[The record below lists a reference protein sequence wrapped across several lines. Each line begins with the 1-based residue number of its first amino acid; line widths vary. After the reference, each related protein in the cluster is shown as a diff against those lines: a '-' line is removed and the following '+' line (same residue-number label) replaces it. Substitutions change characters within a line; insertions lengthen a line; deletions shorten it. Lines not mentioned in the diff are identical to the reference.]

1 MPWNPVRVT
10 LEQMNVSPQ
19 TPDQRPDEDRQ
30 GTVKLPKP
38 FPLVRYYLL
47 ASILLVVGASA
58 ILNFSTQ
65 RIQSGT
71 AINSLRQEAE
81 ADVERVV
88 FDISVAITSYFHPGD
103 NLATALQANQR
114 EFDRD
119 VINALSG
126 FPIPRVDLLT
136 PGSNTTLC
144 EWKGRARY
152 WSLRVGVHG
161 AEDAAWSYPDP
172 DPAYAVIRDALAFH
186 AGRVD
191 ACYVAG
197 QRVTPQPGEYYGGWI
212 TSDIV
217 GPFKGIPGSERW

>member
-1 MPWNPVRVT
+1 MADDEREREIWRNVARERPSRIARPGPGQESVWDYPRPPRVEPVAKRIRVEYAGVVIADT
-10 LEQMNVSPQ
+10 ERAQRVLETAGPPV
-19 TPDQRPDEDRQ
+19 
-30 GTVKLPKP
+30 
-38 FPLVRYYLL
+38 YYLPPD
-47 ASILLVVGASA
+47 
-58 ILNFSTQ
+58 
-65 RIQSGT
+65 
-71 AINSLRQEAE
+71 
-81 ADVERVV
+81 DV
-88 FDISVAITSYFHPGD
+88 
-103 NLATALQANQR
+103 
-114 EFDRD
+114 
-119 VINALSG
+119 
-126 FPIPRVDLLT
+126 RVDLLT

-212 TSDIV
+212 TSDIS